1 MIKVGCCGFPTAMK
15 RYFEKYRL
23 VELNSTFYQY
33 PNLETVKSWREK
45 APEDFEFTVKAHQ
58 DISHRFKMKA
68 NERCLESFSRI
79 KAICEALRTKIMLI
93 QTPASFTPD
102 KLGDAEEFFRKIDR
116 EGLTLVWET
125 RGPTW
130 EKPEV
135 RDKLQKMLEKLDII
149 HVTDPFKNLPVHT
162 NYIAYFRLHGLDSR
176 LYYYQYDN
184 EELKKLR
191 ELIKPYEE
199 EGKTVYVLFNN
210 LSMFDDGA
218 RFMYYISTG
227 KFPSIAETAG
237 IDSIRKI
244 IEKTRYPASKS
255 TLIKKLG
262 WRIVEVK
269 EGKQIRIQELLE
281 KLPAKTF
288 KTAEELLKD
297 LKAVFETLSQ
307 TL

>member
-1 MIKVGCCGFPTAMK
+1 MK

-33 PNLETVKSWREK
+33 PNLETVISWREK

-58 DISHRFKMKA
+58 DISHRFKMKV
-68 NERCLESFSRI
+68 NESCLEAFSRM
-79 KAICEALRTKIMLI
+79 KVICEALRTKIMLI
-93 QTPASFTPD
+93 QTPTSFTPD
-102 KLGDAEEFFRKIDR
+102 KLGDAEEFFRTIDR
-116 EGLTLVWET
+116 GDLTLVWET
-125 RGPTW
+125 RGPAW

-149 HVTDPFKNLPVHT
+149 HVTDPFKNPPVYTSH
-162 NYIAYFRLHGLDSR
+162 IAYFRLHGLGSK
-176 LYYYQYDN
+176 LYYYQYSN
-184 EELKKLR
+184 EELRKLK
-191 ELIKPYEE
+191 ELIKSYE

-218 RFMYYISTG
+218 RFMHYISTG
-227 KFPSIAETAG
+227 EFPSMAETAG
-237 IDSIRKI
+237 IDSIRRI
-244 IEKTRYPASKS
+244 IEKIRYPASKS

-269 EGKQIRIQELLE
+269 EGKQMRLQELLD

-288 KTAEELLKD
+288 KTPEELLKD
-297 LKAVFETLSQ
+297 LKVDFETLSQ
-307 TL
+307 AS